1 MLAACFIP
9 CEKRRQGAHIAAEPF
24 AANA

>member
-1 MLAACFIP
+1 MLAACFIL